1 MKIFNINIIKNDKRC
16 NESIIIFIII
26 AIFYAIGN
34 FIWWKLNTPI
44 IPYNVDSLHFLDVFR
59 SNLLYYNAPLIPY
72 ITKILFFLYS
82 KEYFDLIII
91 FINYI
96 FFLIGLYCIYK
107 ISFEISSKKTG
118 NIAMILFA
126 LVPAVYGLTRFYG
139 RQDYHVM
146 IIMIINIYCLIKTDY
161 FNDKKWSILYAI
173 SIGIGLMTKDVFIAY
188 FFIPYIYIFRNSLK
202 ESINSKKILNIF
214 LIVIIACLISCWHY
228 FRYLILLKIFFEP
241 ITEVSAGSLFYNIRE
256 ITFGL
261 SEELLSFPFF
271 ILFLVGLIW
280 YIIKYKNKYK
290 FLLLVW
296 LFVPWFIIFLMKHY
310 KDSIFCIGLI
320 PPMILISSIYL
331 SNIKIIFL
339 RRTLIVLFIII
350 GLFQYIE
357 YSYSIDFGL
366 SKIKLNYKNFHFM
379 YFNKYAN
386 ISNINKKY
394 VKKIQDLLIIIKKY
408 YPSTIF
414 INYNNNEIPI
424 KFTDFL
430 SYMYLNDIFFSFDT
444 VISWTDLSTV
454 DMIIYIGENLPPT
467 KQLDFYVKDIKEHPM
482 ASFDNIDINHFSNEF
497 IEMSNIRENIINE
510 QFYIVDE
517 FFLGN
522 DQDDKYKIKI
532 LKKKRI
538 L

>member
-1 MKIFNINIIKNDKRC
+1 MFNRIKNDKKC
-16 NESIIIFIII
+16 NDSIIIFIII
-26 AIFYAIGN
+26 AIFYALGN
-34 FIWWKLNTPI
+34 FVWWKINTPI
-44 IPYNVDSLHFLDVFR
+44 IPHNVDALHFLDVFR
-59 SNLLYYNAPLIPY
+59 NALSYYNAPLITY
-72 ITKILFFLYS
+72 ITKILFFLYP

-96 FFLIGLYCIYK
+96 FFLIGLYCMYK
-107 ISFEISSKKTG
+107 ISFEMSSKKTG

-161 FNDKKWSILYAI
+161 FNDKKWSILYAV
-173 SIGIGLMTKDVFIAY
+173 SVGIGLMTKDAFIAY
-188 FFIPYIYIFRNSLK
+188 FFIPYIYILRNSLK
-202 ESINSKKILNIF
+202 ESINSKKILNVF
-214 LIVIIACLISCWHY
+214 LIVIISCLISCWHY

-261 SEELLSFPFF
+261 SEELLSLPFF
-271 ILFLVGLIW
+271 ILFIIGLIW

-290 FLLLVW
+290 FLLLLW
-296 LFVPWFIIFLMKHY
+296 LFAPWFILFLMKHY

-331 SNIKIIFL
+331 SNMKIIFL
-339 RRTLIVLFIII
+339 RVIIVIIIII
-350 GLFQYIE
+350 GLFQYID

-366 SKIKLNYKNFHFM
+366 SKIKLNYKNFHFA

-386 ISNINKKY
+386 ISNINKNN
-394 VKKIQDLLIIIKKY
+394 VKKIQDLLAVIKKY
-408 YPSTIF
+408 YPSKIF
-414 INYNNNEIPI
+414 ISYNHNEIPM
-424 KFTDFL
+424 KFVDFL

-444 VISWTDLSTV
+444 VMSWTDVSTV
-454 DMIIYIGENLPPT
+454 DMIIYVGDKLSPI

-482 ASFDNIDINHFSNEF
+482 SSFDSIDINHFSNEF
-497 IEMSNIRENIINE
+497 IEMLNIRDKIIDE
-510 QFYIVDE
+510 QFYLVE
-517 FFLGN
+517 KLFLGN
-522 DQDDKYKIKI
+522 DDDKYKIKI
-532 LKKKRI
+532 LKKKNSI
-538 L
+538 GFIK